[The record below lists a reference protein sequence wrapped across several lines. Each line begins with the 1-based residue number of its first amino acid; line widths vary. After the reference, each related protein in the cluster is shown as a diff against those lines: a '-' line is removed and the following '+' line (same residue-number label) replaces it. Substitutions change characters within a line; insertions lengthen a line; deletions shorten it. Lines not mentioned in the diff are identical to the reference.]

1 MAAAKAANAEVRDT
15 DEGRKY
21 SICMGLGQGNRPSG
35 AAEAGYAMA
44 ALLVG
49 LSVMAVLM
57 SMALP
62 VWTTFNKRE
71 REAELIWRGQ
81 QYARAIGLFQRK
93 YANTYPPN
101 VDLLVEQKFL
111 RKKYKDP
118 ITNEDFQ
125 MIPAGGGPNQPG
137 GPQNSGGKP
146 PNKNPQL
153 NKNPS
158 TPPGKPRSGPGGST
172 FQGGSPAGQGG
183 FPAGQGGSPA
193 GQGGF
198 PAGQGGS
205 PAGQGGFPTGQ
216 GGFPAGQVGSPAG
229 GGNQPFIG
237 IQGVVSKSGD
247 KSIKIYNGRT
257 KYNEWT
263 FIHVA
268 STQQPGLPGG
278 GQQGP
283 GQPPNPGGPFKNM
296 PPGTKPPVNNPQS
309 PPFGPPGS
317 PFGQQPP
324 PGSKPVF
331 GPGNPPK
338 GQQ

>member
-1 MAAAKAANAEVRDT
+1 MAAAKAAIAEVRDT

-137 GPQNSGGKP
+137 SPQNSGGKP
-146 PNKNPQL
+146 PNKNPQP

-158 TPPGKPRSGPGGST
+158 TPPGGPGRIS
-172 FQGGSPAGQGG
+172 
-183 FPAGQGGSPA
+183 
-193 GQGGF
+193 
-198 PAGQGGS
+198 
-205 PAGQGGFPTGQ
+205 
-216 GGFPAGQVGSPAG
+216 
-229 GGNQPFIG
+229 
-237 IQGVVSKSGD
+237 
-247 KSIKIYNGRT
+247 R
-257 KYNEWT
+257 
-263 FIHVA
+263 
-268 STQQPGLPGG
+268 
-278 GQQGP
+278 GP
-283 GQPPNPGGPFKNM
+283 GRI
-296 PPGTKPPVNNPQS
+296 S
-309 PPFGPPGS
+309 R
-317 PFGQQPP
+317 
-324 PGSKPVF
+324 
-331 GPGNPPK
+331 GPGRISRGPGRISRGPGRVSRGPGRISRGRRESTVHWNTRCCLK
-338 GQQ
+338 ER

>member
-1 MAAAKAANAEVRDT
+1 MTAVADCVPARNVARALPPSVRASLGSTTPTEDVNVTSVPLWTGVPAGSITVAVSSAVPLIGSVVVLTESVTVDSTGASNGTLSHAEARTMAAAKAANAEVRDT

-146 PNKNPQL
+146 PNKNPQP

-158 TPPGKPRSGPGGST
+158 TPPGKPSSGPGGST
-172 FQGGSPAGQGG
+172 FQGGS
-183 FPAGQGGSPA
+183 PAGQGGSPA

-198 PAGQGGS
+198 PAGQGGF
-205 PAGQGGFPTGQ
+205 PAGQGG
-216 GGFPAGQVGSPAG
+216 S
-229 GGNQPFIG
+229 
-237 IQGVVSKSGD
+237 
-247 KSIKIYNGRT
+247 
-257 KYNEWT
+257 
-263 FIHVA
+263 
-268 STQQPGLPGG
+268 
-278 GQQGP
+278 
-283 GQPPNPGGPFKNM
+283 PGGP
-296 PPGTKPPVNNPQS
+296 GRVS
-309 PPFGPPGS
+309 R
-317 PFGQQPP
+317 
-324 PGSKPVF
+324 
-331 GPGNPPK
+331 GPGRISRGRRESTVHWNTRCCLK
-338 GQQ
+338 ER